1 MSEKREIEAS
11 MTNLSREL
19 EEVKGGFKK
28 NSCICEIY
36 LQQNFN
42 IFRLIAD
49 ENRCL
54 KEAQQ
59 RKLTSSKERTCA
71 CTDRVF
77 LAEVERKS
85 LSEKL
90 QVLRDERDQLKIQT
104 IDLKQDILEMKSKI
118 EFSVKN
124 TLVIAQQLVDT
135 KSK

>member
-1 MSEKREIEAS
+1 M
-11 MTNLSREL
+11 N
-19 EEVKGGFKK
+19 
-28 NSCICEIY
+28 Y
-36 LQQNFN
+36 
-42 IFRLIAD
+42 IFCLIAD

-59 RKLTSSKERTCA
+59 KKNVSSKERTCA

-90 QVLRDERDQLKIQT
+90 SQVRDERDQLKIQT
-104 IDLKQDILEMKSKI
+104 IDLKRDILEMKSKI
-118 EFSVKN
+118 EFSEKN

>member
-1 MSEKREIEAS
+1 MK
-11 MTNLSREL
+11 LQHEL
-19 EEVKGGFKK
+19 HF
-28 NSCICEIY
+28 C
-36 LQQNFN
+36 
-42 IFRLIAD
+42 LIAD

-59 RKLTSSKERTCA
+59 RKSTTRTERTCA

-104 IDLKQDILEMKSKI
+104 IDLKQDVLEMKSKI
-118 EFSVKN
+118 EFSEKN